1 MKISPFKLLSFSGMG
16 SYLTKQ
22 GELVIRQKTV
32 GLVQQEVSADE
43 LLKAPVLPLDKPICS
58 LAFCR
63 AKERGNVCEKHF
75 YLYIDSCV
83 ELE

>member
-43 LLKAPVLPLDKPICS
+43 LLKAPVLPLDKPVCP
-58 LAFCR
+58 LALCKR
-63 AKERGNVCEKHF
+63 EQHRQLVHVC
-75 YLYIDSCV
+75 LS
-83 ELE
+83 